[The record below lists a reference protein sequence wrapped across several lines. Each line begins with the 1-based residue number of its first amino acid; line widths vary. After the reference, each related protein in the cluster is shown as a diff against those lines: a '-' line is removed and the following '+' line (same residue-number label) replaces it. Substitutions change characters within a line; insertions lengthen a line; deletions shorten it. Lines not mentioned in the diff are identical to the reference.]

1 MKRAM
6 INHKTKIKDMTTIQ
20 DLEHF
25 DICLSKRAL
34 AVKNGAIEI
43 SLREL
48 AEKTNK
54 RDAPK

>member
-1 MKRAM
+1 M